1 MSRNARATGLAVV
14 LLTATLAAPAGA
26 IAARPADGPATVAI
40 DAREAGGWLASLL
53 DSAWGWL
60 RALVDEDNGNIAP

>member
-1 MSRNARATGLAVV
+1 MSRNARAIGLAVV

-26 IAARPADGPATVAI
+26 IAAHPADGPATVEI
-40 DAREAGGWLASLL
+40 GAREVGGWFATLL

-60 RALVDEDNGNIAP
+60 RALVDQDNGNIAP